1 MTSTEINEQDALLP
15 SRELPIRLPVFE
27 GPLDLLLFLIRRN
40 EIDIYDIPIETVTRQ
55 YLEILHTMET
65 LDLDI
70 AGDFFVMAATLMY
83 IKSRML
89 LPTNEQVS
97 QEEEE
102 VEDVDPRW
110 ELVQQLLEYK
120 KFKEAAYT
128 LRDMIA
134 RQQNYIPRYY
144 KYQEDAEAE
153 NRSLEPSDKISIWN
167 TFNLVLR
174 RLAEKM
180 STGEIHDE
188 QITLADRMEFLLK
201 HMETTPSFRFSE
213 LFEGAPYNFNKLV
226 ATFLAILELTRLK
239 KCYLRQDTNYGEIYI
254 ERRDDEE
261 ELAEPQN
268 EDSEA
273 PQETSESES
282 N

>member
-1 MTSTEINEQDALLP
+1 MTATETSEQDALLP

-55 YLEILHTMET
+55 YLDILHAMEKMN
-65 LDLDI
+65 LDV

-89 LPTNEQVS
+89 LPTNEQLT

-102 VEDVDPRW
+102 VEDADPRW

-120 KFKEAAYT
+120 KFKEAAYAF
-128 LRDMIA
+128 RDMIA
-134 RQQNYIPRYY
+134 RQQDFIPRTY
-144 KYQEDAEAE
+144 KHREEPGSESRPLEA
-153 NRSLEPSDKISIWN
+153 SDKISVWN

-180 STGEIHDE
+180 TTGEIHDE
-188 QITLADRMEFLLK
+188 QITLADRMEFLLQ
-201 HMETTPSFRFSE
+201 HIQTTPRFSFSE
-213 LFEGAPYNFNKLV
+213 LFEGSPYHFNKLV
-226 ATFLAILELTRLK
+226 ATFLAVLELTRLK
-239 KCYLRQDTNYGEIYI
+239 KCYLTQDANYEEIYI
-254 ERRDDEE
+254 ERRDEEDEEDEE
-261 ELAEPQN
+261 EQSGDIKSSSLAE
-268 EDSEA
+268 D
-273 PQETSESES
+273 
-282 N
+282 